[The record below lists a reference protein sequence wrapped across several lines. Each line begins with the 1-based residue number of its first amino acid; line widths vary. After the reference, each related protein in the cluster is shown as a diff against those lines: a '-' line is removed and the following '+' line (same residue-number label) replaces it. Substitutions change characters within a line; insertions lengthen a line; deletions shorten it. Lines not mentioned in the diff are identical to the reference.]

1 MVNILGEWPEV
12 ARAVRT
18 PVGPLYT
25 RNPTRVISQIFVNL
39 SLQNLDSALSQL
51 NVPLSVSEVH
61 GLCCGLLCAQT
72 STAAKTHWFT
82 ELLDAASLAAADI
95 APMASQLK
103 TMDDWFGQT
112 LSSLNDTDLEFMP
125 ALPDDE
131 TPVGVRVRAL
141 GDFCAGFTY
150 GIGLAIAQQ
159 GNRTLPDDSR
169 EIIEDFQAIDAADP
183 VGEADD
189 EGESPTLEVQENV
202 YVELLEFVRVGVLLV
217 LEECRPTT
225 KAAQGS
231 LS

>member
-1 MVNILGEWPEV
+1 M
-12 ARAVRT
+12 
-18 PVGPLYT
+18 YT
-25 RNPTRVISQIFVNL
+25 RIPTRVISQIFVNL
-39 SLQNLDSALSQL
+39 SQQNLDSALSQL

-72 STAAKTHWFT
+72 SAAAKTRWFT
-82 ELLDAASLAAADI
+82 ELLDAASLSAADVAQK
-95 APMASQLK
+95 APQLK

-112 LSSLNDTDLEFMP
+112 LASLNDTDLEFMP
-125 ALPDDE
+125 AVPEDE
-131 TPVGVRVRAL
+131 APVGMRVRSL

-150 GIGLAIAQQ
+150 GIGLAVAQQ
-159 GNRTLPDDSR
+159 GNRTLPDDTR

-183 VGEADD
+183 VDQADD
-189 EGESPTLEVQENV
+189 EGQSPTLEVQENV

-225 KAAQGS
+225 PAAQGA